1 MMYCYAEKY
10 WQLTHSKLSG
20 QQYREQSGKQLF
32 ITLNKLKNPPQFK
45 VSVRSIRDRYTPLT
59 KKFRKRM
66 TSEQKSSG
74 ISPEMCELD
83 VLMEEFTRIEDLSEE
98 VKANKSEEKSR
109 KTEQDRVKAIDM
121 RKKGKEKLSL
131 NNKQKAPGRKLAR
144 EKSKA
149 LR

>member
-1 MMYCYAEKY
+1 
-10 WQLTHSKLSG
+10 
-20 QQYREQSGKQLF
+20 
-32 ITLNKLKNPPQFK
+32 
-45 VSVRSIRDRYTPLT
+45 
-59 KKFRKRM
+59 M